1 MKRAIFLDRDNT
13 IIHNDDDLGKPE
25 EVRLI
30 RGAAHAIGSLRQLG
44 YRIIVVS
51 NQGGVAR
58 GLYTERDVDAVH
70 ERIAQMVYDSAGAII
85 DRFYYCPFHPEGT
98 VKDYAREHPWRK
110 PQPGMLLEAARSL
123 ELDLRECWMVGDQ
136 ERDIEAGRAAGCQTI
151 LITRKT
157 SVTTRA
163 DFQAATLAEA
173 AAIIAQNRV
182 RTRPA
187 PPAAPVVITSRRP
200 GEVTA
205 VSAPVVASPAAA
217 RVEASVEAVRR
228 AEAPAPPAPSPRIEP
243 KVEMERLDE
252 PCEVEA
258 THVEVDEAEATEEL
272 EAQQEIQEPSE
283 ASDAPPRRD
292 PMRHIPV
299 RLHGIE
305 RPRPARDQGDLPP
318 ADQLL
323 SDLLGEMRSWRQ
335 SQREFTPVMM
345 FGSLAVLALLIV
357 GVLLGVYLDA
367 ATATPW
373 IGITI
378 LAQLSVVALLLLNLR
393 R

>member
-182 RTRPA
+182 RTRQA
-187 PPAAPVVITSRRP
+187 PPAAPVVVTSRRP
-200 GEVTA
+200 GEA
-205 VSAPVVASPAAA
+205 APIASPAAA
-217 RVEASVEAVRR
+217 RVEAAVRAEHR
-228 AEAPAPPAPSPRIEP
+228 AEAPAPPAPSPRVEP
-243 KVEMERLDE
+243 KVEMERLDD
-252 PCEVEA
+252 PREVEA
-258 THVEVDEAEATEEL
+258 MQVELDEAEATEEL
-272 EAQQEIQEPSE
+272 EAQQEVQEPAE
-283 ASDAPPRRD
+283 ASDEPPRRD

-318 ADQLL
+318 SDRLL

-373 IGITI
+373 IGLTI